1 MTQLFCTCTTHITIL
16 DVNRVKLRRKMFSKE
31 KIVQLQVQDVRYP
44 TSKTLD
50 GSDSVHTDPDYSVA
64 YVTLTTDTGA
74 SGYGI
79 TFTLGAGTD
88 VVVKAIELLK
98 REVVDKSVHD
108 ILTNYR
114 AFYRSLTQDS
124 QMRWL
129 GPEKGIVHLATAA
142 VTNAVWDLAA
152 RLANK
157 PLWRFVVDI
166 PVEDLVA
173 MIDWSYTS
181 DVISETEIVEML
193 KEGQSTKEERIKELE
208 KEGYPAYITS
218 VGWLG
223 YSDEKVKRLT
233 NEKLGEGWTAF
244 KMKVCSLFIWY
255 LSDFPCGTIVKFIW
269 RLSSL
274 IIGHE

>member
-1 MTQLFCTCTTHITIL
+1 
-16 DVNRVKLRRKMFSKE
+16 MFSRQ
-31 KIVQLQVQDVRYP
+31 KIVKFEVLDVRYP

-64 YVTLTTDTGA
+64 YVTLTTSEGVA
-74 SGYGI
+74 GHGI
-79 TFTLGAGTD
+79 TFTLGNGTD
-88 VVVKAIELLK
+88 VVVKAIELLRPK
-98 REVVDKSVHD
+98 VLDKSLHD
-108 ILTNYR
+108 IFTNYR

-152 RLANK
+152 RLAGK
-157 PLWRFVVDI
+157 PLWRLVVDL

-173 MIDWSYTS
+173 MIDWSYLS
-181 DVISETEIVEML
+181 DVISEKEVVEML
-193 KEGQSTKEERIKELE
+193 SHGLSEKEQRIKYLE
-208 KEGYPAYITS
+208 ENGYPAYITS

-233 NEKLGEGWTAF
+233 NEKLAEGWTAF
-244 KMKVCSLFIWY
+244 KMKVL
-255 LSDFPCGTIVKFIW
+255 
-269 RLSSL
+269 
-274 IIGHE
+274 

>member
-1 MTQLFCTCTTHITIL
+1 M
-16 DVNRVKLRRKMFSKE
+16 MFNKE
-31 KIVQLQVQDVRYP
+31 KIVKFEVQDVRYP

-64 YVTLTTDTGA
+64 YVTLTTDTGV

-98 REVVDKSVHD
+98 RKVVDKSLHD
-108 ILTNYR
+108 IFTNYR
-114 AFYRSLTQDS
+114 AFYRSLSQDS

-152 RLANK
+152 RLTNK
-157 PLWRFVVDI
+157 PLWRFVVDL
-166 PVEDLVA
+166 PVEELVA
-173 MIDWSYTS
+173 MIDWSYLS
-181 DVISETEIVEML
+181 DVMSEEEVLQML
-193 KEGQSTKEERIKELE
+193 REGELE
-208 KEGYPAYITS
+208 KGRRIAHLNKEGYPAYITS

-233 NEKLGEGWTAF
+233 NEKLSEGWTAF
-244 KMKVCSLFIWY
+244 KMKVCLTYIY
-255 LSDFPCGTIVKFIW
+255 IVVVVVVPCMAM
-269 RLSSL
+269 
-274 IIGHE
+274 

>member
-1 MTQLFCTCTTHITIL
+1 
-16 DVNRVKLRRKMFSKE
+16 MFSRQ
-31 KIVQLQVQDVRYP
+31 KIVKFEVLDVRYP

-64 YVTLTTDTGA
+64 YVTLTTSEGVV
-74 SGYGI
+74 GHGI
-79 TFTLGAGTD
+79 TFTLGNGTD
-88 VVVKAIELLK
+88 VVVKAIELLRPK
-98 REVVDKSVHD
+98 VLDKSLHD
-108 ILTNYR
+108 IFTNYR

-152 RLANK
+152 RLAGK
-157 PLWRFVVDI
+157 PLWRLVVDL

-173 MIDWSYTS
+173 MIDWSYLS
-181 DVISETEIVEML
+181 DVISEKEVVEML
-193 KEGQSTKEERIKELE
+193 SHGLSEKEQRIKHLE
-208 KEGYPAYITS
+208 ENGYPAYITS

-233 NEKLGEGWTAF
+233 NEKLAEGWTAF
-244 KMKVCSLFIWY
+244 KMKVL
-255 LSDFPCGTIVKFIW
+255 
-269 RLSSL
+269 
-274 IIGHE
+274 

>member
-1 MTQLFCTCTTHITIL
+1 
-16 DVNRVKLRRKMFSKE
+16 MFSRQ
-31 KIVQLQVQDVRYP
+31 KIVKFEVLDVRYP

-64 YVTLTTDTGA
+64 YVTLTTSEGVA
-74 SGYGI
+74 GHGI
-79 TFTLGAGTD
+79 TFTLGNGTD
-88 VVVKAIELLK
+88 VVVKAIELLRPK
-98 REVVDKSVHD
+98 VLDKSLHD
-108 ILTNYR
+108 IFTNYR

-152 RLANK
+152 RLAGK
-157 PLWRFVVDI
+157 PLWRLVVDL

-173 MIDWSYTS
+173 MIDWSYLS
-181 DVISETEIVEML
+181 DVISEKEVVEML
-193 KEGQSTKEERIKELE
+193 SHGHSQKEQRIKHIEE
-208 KEGYPAYITS
+208 NGYPAYITS

-233 NEKLGEGWTAF
+233 NEKLAEGWTAF
-244 KMKVCSLFIWY
+244 KMKVL
-255 LSDFPCGTIVKFIW
+255 
-269 RLSSL
+269 
-274 IIGHE
+274 